1 MKRTRF
7 PGRPKLTRD
16 AERLGRLASLLA
28 EAGSRLED
36 SFWESRI
43 AELVVRLLDAGDD
56 IALESALDK
65 LWAAS
70 PGGYDRLVE
79 IVEGHT
85 ECGALDH
92 PGGPYDVLMIAAP
105 VLAWSRFTIPAGRIP
120 AVDLENLRAQLQGH
134 VLARKARLGLADYL
148 FSPDQLP
155 RGYGNTLRFA
165 RRLWAAAADGRDAG
179 ISVQDLPDTQRF
191 LADTR
196 YLVGAVAVPRG
207 AAIFRW
213 QEDEGSRTEAVS
225 QWQAQAA
232 PSLHSVLRGCAFEL
246 AAPDAYYSAWR
257 QADRLARPYSLRS
270 AAEYVRTSLEVA
282 ATDLRAVVAP
292 FHDQQLEEYR
302 VGFAL
307 RGKGEVAYGVVWPLL
322 GAEDE
327 DSGAAKEIETLL
339 RQFGVEDI
347 LTLEHPFPLEYCDD
361 CGAPLFPNPEGE
373 AVHAEMPE
381 EAASMPTHLH

>member
-7 PGRPKLTRD
+7 PGRPKLSRD

-36 SFWESRI
+36 SFWASRI
-43 AELVVRLLDAGDD
+43 AELVDRLLEAGDEA
-56 IALESALDK
+56 ALESALDK
-65 LWAAS
+65 LWAAA

-79 IVEGHT
+79 IVEAHT
-85 ECGALDH
+85 ECGVLEHQGA
-92 PGGPYDVLMIAAP
+92 PFEVLMIAAP
-105 VLAWSRFTIPAGRIP
+105 ILAWSRFTIPAGRIP
-120 AVDLENLRAQLQGH
+120 AGDLENLRVQLQGH

-165 RRLWAAAADGRDAG
+165 RRLWAAAADGRDAS
-179 ISVQDLPDTQRF
+179 IHVQELPETQRF

-196 YLVGAVAVPRG
+196 YLLGAVAVPRG
-207 AAIFRW
+207 AAVFRW
-213 QEDEGSRTEAVS
+213 QEDEGTRAEVVS

-232 PSLHSVLRGCAFEL
+232 PSLQSVLRGCAFEL
-246 AAPDAYYSAWR
+246 VGPDAYYAAWR

-270 AAEYVRTSLEVA
+270 AAEYVRTSLEVPA
-282 ATDLRAVVAP
+282 SDLRAVVAP

-302 VGFAL
+302 IGFTL
-307 RGKGEVAYGVVWPLL
+307 RGKTDVAYGVVWPLL

-327 DSGAAKEIETLL
+327 ESGATKDIEALL
-339 RQFGVEDI
+339 REFGVEDI
-347 LTLEHPFPLEYCDD
+347 LALEHPFPLEYCDD
-361 CGAPLFPNPEGE
+361 CGAPLFPSPEGE

-381 EAASMPTHLH
+381 GAASVPTHLH